1 MIASAQI
8 RYTLLALALV
18 VPILT
23 LVGTAHALEKKPYR
37 IDWTRGSITQVVCD
51 SGAYFTIRKVRGQ
64 EKYVVQERVNVSAE
78 SIDEAAGKACTGS

>member
-51 SGAYFTIRKVRGQ
+51 SGA
-64 EKYVVQERVNVSAE
+64 
-78 SIDEAAGKACTGS
+78 